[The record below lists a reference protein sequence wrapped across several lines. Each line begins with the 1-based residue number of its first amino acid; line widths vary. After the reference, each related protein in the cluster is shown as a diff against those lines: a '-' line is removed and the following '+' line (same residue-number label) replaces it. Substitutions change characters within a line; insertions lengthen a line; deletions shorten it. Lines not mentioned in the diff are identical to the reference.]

1 MNKVIIGIIGGTGNM
16 GRWFEKFFSDS
27 GHTVLISG
35 RKTKLTYEDIV
46 NKSNIVVLSMPLH
59 ASVNLAEKI
68 GPLLGKDQ
76 ALIDL
81 CSLKEKILKVMLE
94 HSSCEV
100 FGTHPLFGPLTE
112 SIKGQNVVICPG
124 RGEYWLKWL
133 KKEFIKKEAVVTHM
147 DAAAHDKNM
156 ALVQGL
162 THLLTICMGKTLQ
175 KMNIPPDEAVYCS
188 TPVFKTKLDLVGRLF
203 AQDLSL
209 YKDLVGKNRYVKDVL
224 EIFLASFDEAKK
236 ALLSEKDEDGIK
248 FLENIRNFLGGYCEE
263 GLKESGKILNSLYT

>member
-16 GRWFEKFFSDS
+16 GQWFEKFFSDS

-35 RKTKLTYEDIV
+35 RKTELTCEELV
-46 NKSNIVVLSMPLH
+46 KKSDIVVLSMPLH
-59 ASVNLAEKI
+59 ASVSLAEKI

-81 CSLKEKILKVMLE
+81 CSLKETILKVMLE

-133 KKEFIKKEAVVTHM
+133 KKEFIKKDAVVTHM

-162 THLLTICMGKTLQ
+162 THLLTICMGRTIQ
-175 KMNIPPDEAVYCS
+175 KMNIPPDEAVFCS

-209 YKDLVGKNRYVKDVL
+209 YNDLVGKNRYVKDVL
-224 EIFLASFDEAKK
+224 EMFLASFDEARE

-248 FLENIRNFLGGYCEE
+248 FLENIRNFLGDYCQE